1 MDVYELSDD
10 ERGRVNRAVFMAR
23 LLVLAPAGESFETH
37 PLSGEP
43 DWVELLDDSVRLFFE
58 SGRLSYA
65 YYEGDESVA
74 EMQTGEDGRSYV
86 FEFDRVGRYVH
97 GVEIEAG
104 R

>member
-1 MDVYELSDD
+1 MYELTDD
-10 ERGRVNRAVFMAR
+10 ERGRVDRAVFMAR

-43 DWVELLDDSVRLFFE
+43 ERVELLDDSVRLFFE

-65 YYEGDESVA
+65 YYEDDESVA
-74 EMQTGEDGRSYV
+74 EMRTGDDGRSYV
-86 FEFDRVGRYVH
+86 FEFDRVGRYVY
-97 GVEIEAG
+97 GVEIVAG